1 MKVAMVTPLPPQH
14 TGIADYVSDLIIGLK
29 NNGFKIDL
37 FSNAG
42 INSYEDMNVYQIEAI
57 DSSVLNDY
65 DLIIY
70 QMGNNIDFHLYMV
83 ELIKKYRGIIH
94 LHDMVLH
101 SVFGWVNFNGKGNK
115 SHYYNTIKKWYGPN
129 IEKLTEEM
137 LEANILPWDSKLVI
151 DIPLFEEFIQYADA
165 CIVHSDFVKEKIEL
179 VFPDLDVYRID
190 QLYNMDIVASKKI
203 NSEIVKFA
211 IFGGVEPQK
220 KVDVILKVFTEIK
233 KMNHDANFLLTIV
246 GGINDQ
252 AKYELDLLIK
262 DQLEGHVKITGR
274 VNEKEFMEYFL
285 DTDILIALRY
295 PTMGET
301 SAVVMRAMQL
311 GIPCIVNDIGWY
323 SELPEHIMKIPVDN
337 MEAELES
344 TILEILHDDKRLK
357 WLKKETLKY
366 SKEELDFD
374 KSIEEYSNIIK
385 TIYNN
390 QLDKLIYRQVGLV
403 MDDLKYMDDPKIY
416 TPVINKIIDIIQ

>member
-14 TGIADYVSDLIIGLK
+14 TGIADYVSDLLQGLITNKNFEITII
-29 NNGFKIDL
+29 
-37 FSNAG
+37 SNAN
-42 INSYEDMNVYQIEAI
+42 INSIHHCEVHSYKDYPDEEYHAFDLIVYQIGNNYEFHGYM
-57 DSSVLNDY
+57 L
-65 DLIIY
+65 DLIRKF
-70 QMGNNIDFHLYMV
+70 G
-83 ELIKKYRGIIH
+83 GIIH
-94 LHDMVLH
+94 LHDVVLH
-101 SVFGWVNFNGKGNK
+101 HLFASMLWENNKRDEYFYIIEEHYGVDTLKSVKEKV
-115 SHYYNTIKKWYGPN
+115 SHDTYPWEGP
-129 IEKLTEEM
+129 E
-137 LEANILPWDSKLVI
+137 VI
-151 DIPLFEEFIQYADA
+151 DLPLFEEFIQFCDG
-165 CIVHSDFVKEKIEL
+165 CIVHSEFAKTKISDL
-179 VFPDLDVYRID
+179 FPALDVYRIN
-190 QLYNMDIVASKKI
+190 QLYKMDVKTKKPEENKI
-203 NSEIVKFA
+203 IKFA
-211 IFGGVEPQK
+211 IFGGVDPQK
-220 KVDVILKVFTEIK
+220 KVDIVLKVFTKIK
-233 KMNHDANFLLTIV
+233 KINKDASFLLTIV

-262 DQLEGHVKITGR
+262 DHLTEHVKITGR
-274 VNEKEFMEYFL
+274 VDEKEFMEYFL

-323 SELPEHIMKIPVDN
+323 SELPEHIMKIPIDT

-344 TILEILHDDKRLK
+344 TILEILNDEKRLK

-374 KSIEEYSNIIK
+374 KSIEEYSNIIM

-390 QLDKLIYRQVGLV
+390 QADKLIYRQLGLV